1 MQTATLY
8 TLQSKVIPVYD
19 DKSMGYL
26 SYVNDVS
33 PLYIEGGH
41 TVFTD
46 KALFKETC
54 LPLHQVCKSFSVPR
68 GCPGIAPPK
77 PWKFFDSQEDQGSG
91 KREDT
96 YHHLFAV
103 DPELE
108 KILWHVFNDKEASGK
123 ISKLEQE
130 KKVVADKFDKA
141 NQKCFKLEEK
151 LKDVLSTNA
160 SLNERLLSTG
170 DKLYELRRKVYT
182 FCECNVFKRLW
193 VAFRNDLV
201 P

>member
-19 DKSMGYL
+19 DKSIRYL
-26 SYVNDVS
+26 GHVDDVS

-46 KALFKETC
+46 KALFKETY
-54 LPLHQVCKSFSVPR
+54 LPLHHVCKSFSVPR
-68 GCPGIAPPK
+68 GCPEITPPK
-77 PWKFFDSQEDQGSG
+77 PWKFFDSQEDRGSG
-91 KREDT
+91 EREDT

-108 KILWHVFNDKEASGK
+108 KILWHVFNGEKVSGK

-130 KKVVADKFDKA
+130 KAAEIDKFNKCYENLTETKRKNAELHRKA
-141 NQKCFKLEEK
+141 RFNHDE
-151 LKDVLSTNA
+151 
-160 SLNERLLSTG
+160 LLQ
-170 DKLYELRRKVYT
+170 LRRRVHK
-182 FCECNVFKRLW
+182 FCQHNLFRRLW

>member
-19 DKSMGYL
+19 DKSIRYL
-26 SYVNDVS
+26 SYDNDVS

-46 KALFKETC
+46 KALFKETY
-54 LPLHQVCKSFSVPR
+54 LPLHHVYKSFSVPR
-68 GCPGIAPPK
+68 GCPGITPPK
-77 PWKFFDSQEDQGSG
+77 PWEFLNSQEDRGSG
-91 KREDT
+91 EREDT

-108 KILWHVFNDKEASGK
+108 KIIRHVFNDKEASGK
-123 ISKLEQE
+123 ISKLGQE

-160 SLNERLLSTG
+160 SLNERLLSTD
-170 DKLYELRRKVYT
+170 DKLFELRRKVHT
-182 FCECNVFKRLW
+182 FCECNVFRRLW